1 MTSSKRSAADT
12 IRCELAVSEQHMR
25 DVTIVR
31 GIAFIEEG
39 AHDADFIFDAN
50 DRCATHFVF
59 YDRKQPV
66 GALRIRF
73 FAGFAKYERTC
84 FRPGHRNP
92 FVVKHCVEMTFP
104 HVARKGYTRVVT
116 QSDARLAQL
125 WTRLFGFECVDRHP
139 VLIQGHPPYVTVV
152 GTIAADPH
160 AVRYDGE
167 GEALLQAENAW
178 LRKMA
183 ETAS

>member
-1 MTSSKRSAADT
+1 
-12 IRCELAVSEQHMR
+12 MR
-25 DVTIVR
+25 DVTIIR
-31 GIAFIEEG
+31 GIAFIGEG
-39 AHDADFIFDAN
+39 GHDADFIFDAN

-59 YDRKQPV
+59 YDRAQPV

-84 FRPGHRNP
+84 FRPSHRNP
-92 FVVKHCVEMTFP
+92 FIVKQCVEKTFR

-116 QSDARLAQL
+116 QSDDRLAQL
-125 WTRLFGFECVDRHP
+125 WMRLFGFERLNRGP
-139 VLIQGHPPYVTVV
+139 ALIHGHPPYVTVV
-152 GTIAADPH
+152 GTIAADPD

-167 GEALLQAENAW
+167 GEALLQAEDAW
-178 LRKMA
+178 YMDVE

>member
-1 MTSSKRSAADT
+1 MTSSKRRAASA
-12 IRCELAVSEQHMR
+12 IRCELAVSERHMR

-31 GIAFIEEG
+31 GIAFIGEG
-39 AHDADFIFDAN
+39 GHETEFIFDAN

-59 YDRKQPV
+59 YDRDQPV

-73 FAGFAKYERTC
+73 FADFAKYERTC
-84 FRPGHRNP
+84 FRPNYRNP
-92 FVVKHCVEMTFP
+92 FIVKQCVQRTFR
-104 HVARKGYTRVVT
+104 HVAHKGYTRVVT
-116 QSDARLAQL
+116 QSDDRLAEL
-125 WTRLFGFECVDRHP
+125 WTRLFGFQRVEGGP

-167 GEALLQAENAW
+167 GEALLEAEEAW
-178 LRKMA
+178 YMDA
-183 ETAS
+183 IETAS